1 MSPWG
6 DLHSEMPRY
15 PLDDGTVESVL
26 RGAVS
31 PDDAPPELRHVAALV
46 DVCRRGAEGDE
57 LEGAELSVAAF
68 AAAAVRSVGGP
79 NDIQRRSMFKKL
91 TSARMLAIAAP
102 VVLLGA
108 GSAAAASD
116 ALPAPAQ
123 SAVSTALAHLDV
135 SVPNP
140 DSHSNTTPNNA
151 NAKGPDLSSGS
162 PAAFGLCTA
171 FTHGGLKNRNSPAY
185 KALESAAHS
194 PEAIMTYCQGIFTAH
209 QNATANPGTSGGSN
223 GNGTGSGPSAGNDA
237 NPGSSQGSNDGTDN
251 GSSNAPFTTPPVS
264 VPPKG
269 KPSSVPP
276 SGVPP
281 SGH

>member
-1 MSPWG
+1 MTPWG
-6 DLHSEMPRY
+6 DLHGEMPRY
-15 PLDDGTVESVL
+15 PLDDGTVDSVL

-46 DVCRRGAEGDE
+46 EVCRRGAEGDE
-57 LEGAELSVAAF
+57 LQGAELSVAAF
-68 AAAAVRSVGGP
+68 AATAVRSTGYP
-79 NDIQRRSMFKKL
+79 DDLRRRSMFKKL

-140 DSHSNTTPNNA
+140 DSHSNDTPDNT
-151 NAKGPDLSSGS
+151 NAKGPDASSNS

-171 FTHGGLKNRNSPAY
+171 FTHGGLKNPNSPAY
-185 KALESAAHS
+185 RNLAKAAADS
-194 PEAIMTYCQGIFTAH
+194 SVSITTYCNGIITTH

-223 GNGTGSGPSAGNDA
+223 DNGTGSGPTGGNT
-237 NPGSSQGSNDGTDN
+237 SNDSGDTNESDN
-251 GSSNAPFTTPPVS
+251 GGAPLSTPPAN
-264 VPPKG
+264 VPPSG
-269 KPSSVPP
+269 KP

-281 SGH
+281 SHP